1 MKKYVVVSLL
11 FLPLVAF
18 GAPSVRKLGTAGSV
32 VGTAAVGKTAKAV
45 PARTGSV
52 SKISGGKVASVGSLR
67 AKSATT
73 GVTGAIT
80 GSTARLTGLKSLWAN
95 STPKVVNTGGAYIGS
110 ASAARVE
117 CDGEDICTKLGDLQH
132 QLDEHRTDINNNT
145 NKITINEGNIQNL
158 SVSPKFNSVRIG
170 TSDKPGDF
178 TDDLE
183 NIDGPG
189 KSRAWIWVEEDSL
202 SL

>member
-95 STPKVVNTGGAYIGS
+95 STPKVVNTGGTYIGS
-110 ASAARVE
+110 ASVAE
-117 CDGEDICTKLGDLQH
+117 LKCDGVNICDTLGDLN
-132 QLDEHRTDINNNT
+132 ERVTTNT
-145 NKITINEGNIQNL
+145 NNITTNEGNIATNTQDIQDL

-170 TSDKPGDF
+170 TSDKPSDF
-178 TDDLE
+178 TDNLE
-183 NIDGPG
+183 FIDGPG
-189 KSRAWIWVEEDSL
+189 MSRAWIWVEE
-202 SL
+202 